1 MMIGRDDDGSCEGT
15 VLHPQIRQ
23 SFIAIW
29 RASLKVTFS
38 KVKVAAPRAE
48 EDLTTEAKTKKPRS
62 ASFVSRKILNFNRF
76 YTQPQSISSIDLS
89 GMACHKYLIQKCVFA
104 MTNPLKNV
112 GANSKS
118 AQRSLSLPESCWI

>member
-1 MMIGRDDDGSCEGT
+1 MKIKRKITLKCMIMTGKDDDGSCEGT

-23 SFIAIW
+23 SFIVIW

-62 ASFVSRKILNFNRF
+62 ASLVSRRILDSNQF
-76 YTQPQSISSIDLS
+76 YAQPQSISSIDLS
-89 GMACHKYLIQKCVFA
+89 GIACHKYLIENSIFA
-104 MTNPLKNV
+104 MTNTLTNA
-112 GANSKS
+112 GANWKS
-118 AQRSLSLPESCWI
+118 A